1 MEAGEYLDLWDE
13 EYLEREWWKVHQM
26 PGATD
31 ADYEAYVKQWE
42 EEAKA
47 KREAINSL

>member
-1 MEAGEYLDLWDE
+1 MWDEDYLDC
-13 EYLEREWWKVHQM
+13 EWWKVHQD

-47 KREAINSL
+47 KREAINSI